1 MSTSVQLTFPTEH
14 DPSQTPHLYAC
25 LFEPPFVLLFYAVG
39 PFWGY
44 LISYAAAWGLWPD
57 CDVFVLVFKTSV
69 AIHSGG
75 FDPCMCVSDRKERS
89 LLRGFT
95 VN

>member
-1 MSTSVQLTFPTEH
+1 M
-14 DPSQTPHLYAC
+14 PHLHAC
-25 LFEPPFVLLFYAVG
+25 VFEAPFCAFFFFSATG
-39 PFWGY
+39 PFCGY
-44 LISYAAAWGLWPD
+44 LISYATARDVRLD

-75 FDPCMCVSDRKERS
+75 SDLSMCVSDRKEQS